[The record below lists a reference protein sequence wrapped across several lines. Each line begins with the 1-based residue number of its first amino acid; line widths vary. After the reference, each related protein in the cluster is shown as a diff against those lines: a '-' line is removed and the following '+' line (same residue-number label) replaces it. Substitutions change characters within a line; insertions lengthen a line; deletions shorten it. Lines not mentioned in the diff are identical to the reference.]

1 MSQREWKQK
10 EMQQNREKKG
20 QNQGKNFRKKTGYRA
35 ALAASMFLIA
45 ASAALTACRTSP
57 AEETAAQTQAAD
69 MTEGAVSTALGT
81 ADRMLEEDGVL
92 YLKYRT
98 EIRSL
103 SKETGEMKTL
113 CQFEKEDENS
123 TFWVYGGGLYFDRMQ
138 AESGSTQGTELY
150 GLYRLDLANGR
161 EEHLADLTDQPSVL
175 YASKNR
181 LYVKGYNMNVIYAL
195 DENGKT
201 AGELSP
207 SDTIYGELPAG
218 CSELFNGILP
228 YYTEQLG
235 YMPVQNENCLV
246 IADVD
251 GSHPKEISDITNTSS
266 VLFAKDAFFALLR
279 DGNGNTQCYRYEVAD
294 PKKRTLLYETAENIS
309 LVQYLDG
316 YLYLMENQASQ
327 TSTGKLSFRRIAAD
341 AETDASANAAAAQEP
356 LFTVEE
362 EPGMTNDFSLYGNF
376 YVTGDRAYCQ
386 QFKDYGVYLGEK
398 TINNGAAGEVSLLEP
413 VLFQSPIRELG
424 HVEAESETLKSADG
438 SRELGS
444 VYAER
449 LVFDGEGDAVEAM
462 NQTMQELQASVLSM
476 ARTDSLNLDTEA
488 AGDAAAPDGS
498 EEETLP
504 QDTEAVQPV
513 YSMALTIDGDNAI
526 CYLDDHYVCVRADGY
541 EYTGGAHGTPFR
553 QYFVFDRE
561 TGARLSL
568 SDVVENPV
576 EDLQA
581 KVGAAFRE
589 LAEKTNFAFES
600 PEDLEHTVADGIS
613 YESPFYLSETGVVFY
628 YAPYEIASYA
638 EGFPEVTIP
647 YSELEMRITLNP
659 LS

>member
-1 MSQREWKQK
+1 MAQKEWKRE
-10 EMQQNREKKG
+10 EMK
-20 QNQGKNFRKKTGYRA
+20 QNQGRTEQNQRKKVQKKTGYRA
-35 ALAASMFLIA
+35 VLAASMFLIA
-45 ASAALTACRTSP
+45 ASAALSACKKSP
-57 AEETAAQTQAAD
+57 AAETTAQTQAAEE
-69 MTEGAVSTALGT
+69 TEGAVSTALGA
-81 ADRMLEEDGVL
+81 ADRVLEENGML

-113 CQFEKEDENS
+113 CQFDTGDENS
-123 TFWVYGGGLYFDRMQ
+123 TFWVYGGGLYFDRIQ
-138 AESGSTQGTELY
+138 AESGSTQGTEFY
-150 GLYRLDLANGR
+150 GLYRLDLESGV

-181 LYVKGYNMNVIYAL
+181 LYVKGYNMNVIYTL

-207 SDTIYGELPAG
+207 SDTIYGEIPAG

-228 YYTEQLG
+228 YYTEQFG
-235 YMPVQNENCLV
+235 YMPVQNETCLV

-251 GSHPKEISDITNTSS
+251 GSHPREISDITNTSS

-279 DGNGNTQCYRYEVAD
+279 DGNGNTQCYRYEVSD
-294 PKKRTLLYETAENIS
+294 PEKRTLLYETAENIS
-309 LVQYLDG
+309 LVQYQDG

-327 TSTGKLSFRRIAAD
+327 ISTGKYSFKRIAAD
-341 AETDASANAAAAQEP
+341 AKADAAANAAEAQNA

-362 EPGMTNDFSLYGNF
+362 EPGMTNDFSMYGNF
-376 YVTGDRAYCQ
+376 YVTGNQAYCQ

-398 TINNGAAGEVSLLEP
+398 TLDDAASGEVTLLEP

-424 HVEAESETLKSADG
+424 HVEAQSETLKSADG

-462 NQTMQELQASVLSM
+462 NQTMQELQASVLSA
-476 ARTDSLNLDTEA
+476 ARTDSMNLDTEMSIDTA
-488 AGDAAAPDGS
+488 ETDGS
-498 EEETLP
+498 EEEVLP
-504 QDTEAVQPV
+504 QEADAAQPI
-513 YSMALTIDGDNAI
+513 YSMALTIDGDDAI
-526 CYLDDHYVCVRADGY
+526 TYLDDHYVCVRADGY

-576 EDLQA
+576 EELQA

-647 YSELEMRITLNP
+647 YSELEMRIA
-659 LS
+659 LSK

>member
-1 MSQREWKQK
+1 MAQKEWKRE
-10 EMQQNREKKG
+10 EMK
-20 QNQGKNFRKKTGYRA
+20 QNQGRTEQNQRKKVQKKTGYRA
-35 ALAASMFLIA
+35 VLAASMFLIA
-45 ASAALTACRTSP
+45 ASAALSACQKSP
-57 AEETAAQTQAAD
+57 AAETTAQTQAAEE
-69 MTEGAVSTALGT
+69 TEGAVSTALGA
-81 ADRMLEEDGVL
+81 ADRVLEENGML

-113 CQFEKEDENS
+113 CQFDTGDENS
-123 TFWVYGGGLYFDRMQ
+123 TFWVYGGGLYFDRIQ
-138 AESGSTQGTELY
+138 AESGSTQGTEFY
-150 GLYRLDLANGR
+150 GLYRLDLESGV

-181 LYVKGYNMNVIYAL
+181 LYVKGYNMNVIYTL

-207 SDTIYGELPAG
+207 SDTIYGEIPAG

-228 YYTEQLG
+228 YYTEQFG
-235 YMPVQNENCLV
+235 YMPVQNETCLV

-251 GSHPKEISDITNTSS
+251 GSHPREISDITNTSS

-279 DGNGNTQCYRYEVAD
+279 DGNGNTQCYRYEVSD
-294 PKKRTLLYETAENIS
+294 PEKRTLLYETAENIS
-309 LVQYLDG
+309 LVQYQDG

-327 TSTGKLSFRRIAAD
+327 ISTGKFSFKRIAAD
-341 AETDASANAAAAQEP
+341 AKADAAANAAEAQNA

-362 EPGMTNDFSLYGNF
+362 EPGMTNDFSMYGNF
-376 YVTGDRAYCQ
+376 YVTGNQAYCQ

-398 TINNGAAGEVSLLEP
+398 TLDDAAGGEATLLEP

-424 HVEAESETLKSADG
+424 HVEAQSETLKSADG

-462 NQTMQELQASVLSM
+462 NQTMQELQASVLSA
-476 ARTDSLNLDTEA
+476 ARTDSMNLDTEMSIDTA
-488 AGDAAAPDGS
+488 ESDGS

-504 QDTEAVQPV
+504 QEADAAQPV
-513 YSMALTIDGDNAI
+513 YSMALTIDGDDAI
-526 CYLDDHYVCVRADGY
+526 TYLDDHYVCVRADGY

-576 EDLQA
+576 EELQA

-647 YSELEMRITLNP
+647 YSELEMRIA
-659 LS
+659 LSK

>member
-1 MSQREWKQK
+1 MAQKEWKQE
-10 EMQQNREKKG
+10 EMK
-20 QNQGKNFRKKTGYRA
+20 QNQGRTEQNQRKKVRKKTGYRA
-35 ALAASMFLIA
+35 VLAASMFLIA
-45 ASAALTACRTSP
+45 ASAALSACKKSP
-57 AEETAAQTQAAD
+57 AAETAAQTQAAEK
-69 MTEGAVSTALGT
+69 TEDAVSTALGS
-81 ADRMLEEDGVL
+81 ADRMLEENGML

-113 CQFEKEDENS
+113 CQFDKADENS

-150 GLYRLDLANGR
+150 GLYRLDLESGE

-181 LYVKGYNMNVIYAL
+181 LYVKGYNMNVIYTL

-207 SDTIYGELPAG
+207 SDTIYGEIPAG

-228 YYTEQLG
+228 YYTEQFG
-235 YMPVQNENCLV
+235 YMPVQNETCLV
-246 IADVD
+246 IADAD
-251 GSHPKEISDITNTSS
+251 GSHPREISDITNTSS

-279 DGNGNTQCYRYEVAD
+279 DGNGNTQCYRYEVSD
-294 PKKRTLLYETAENIS
+294 PEKRTLLYETAENIS
-309 LVQYLDG
+309 LVQYQDG

-327 TSTGKLSFRRIAAD
+327 ISTGKHSFKRIAAD
-341 AETDASANAAAAQEP
+341 VEADAAANAVEAQNA

-376 YVTGDRAYCQ
+376 YVTGNQAYCQ

-398 TINNGAAGEVSLLEP
+398 TLDDAAGGEVTLLEP

-424 HVEAESETLKSADG
+424 HVEAQSETLKSADG

-449 LVFDGEGDAVEAM
+449 LVFDGENDAVEAM
-462 NQTMQELQASVLSM
+462 NQTMQELQASVLSA
-476 ARTDSLNLDTEA
+476 ARTDAMNLDTEMS
-488 AGDAAAPDGS
+488 GDAA
-498 EEETLP
+498 
-504 QDTEAVQPV
+504 QPV

-526 CYLDDHYVCVRADGY
+526 TYLDDHYVCVRADGY

-576 EDLQA
+576 EELQA

-647 YSELEMRITLNP
+647 YNELEMTIA
-659 LS
+659 LSK

>member
-1 MSQREWKQK
+1 MAQKEWKQE
-10 EMQQNREKKG
+10 EMK
-20 QNQGKNFRKKTGYRA
+20 QNQGRTEQNQRKMVRKKTGYRVV
-35 ALAASMFLIA
+35 LAASMFLIA
-45 ASAALTACRTSP
+45 ASAALSACQKSP
-57 AEETAAQTQAAD
+57 AAETAAQTQAEEE
-69 MTEGAVSTALGT
+69 TEGAVSTALGT
-81 ADRMLEEDGVL
+81 ADRVLEENGML
-92 YLKYRT
+92 YFKYRT

-113 CQFEKEDENS
+113 CQFDKEDENS
-123 TFWVYGGGLYFDRMQ
+123 TFWIYGGGLYFDRMQ
-138 AESGSTQGTELY
+138 VESGSTEGTELY
-150 GLYRLDLANGR
+150 GLYRLDLESGE
-161 EEHLADLTDQPSVL
+161 EEHLADLTDRPSVL

-181 LYVKGYNMNVIYAL
+181 LYVKGYNMNVIYTL

-207 SDTIYGELPAG
+207 SDTIYGEIPAG

-228 YYTEQLG
+228 YYTEQFG
-235 YMPVQNENCLV
+235 YMPVQNETCLV
-246 IADVD
+246 IADAD
-251 GSHPKEISDITNTSS
+251 GSHPREISDITNTSS

-279 DGNGNTQCYRYEVAD
+279 DGNGNTQCYRYEVSD
-294 PKKRTLLYETAENIS
+294 PEKRTLLYETAENIS
-309 LVQYLDG
+309 LVQYQDG

-327 TSTGKLSFRRIAAD
+327 ISTGKHSFKRIAAD
-341 AETDASANAAAAQEP
+341 VEADAAANAAEAQNA

-376 YVTGDRAYCQ
+376 YVTGNQAYCQ

-398 TINNGAAGEVSLLEP
+398 TLDDAAGGEATLLEP

-424 HVEAESETLKSADG
+424 HVEAQSETLKSADG

-449 LVFDGEGDAVEAM
+449 LVFDGENDAVEAM
-462 NQTMQELQASVLSM
+462 NQTMQELQASVLSA
-476 ARTDSLNLDTEA
+476 ARTDAMNLDTELS
-488 AGDAAAPDGS
+488 GDTA
-498 EEETLP
+498 
-504 QDTEAVQPV
+504 QPV

-526 CYLDDHYVCVRADGY
+526 TYLDDHYVCVRADGY

-576 EDLQA
+576 EELQA

-647 YSELEMRITLNP
+647 YSELEMRIE
-659 LS
+659 LSK

>member
-1 MSQREWKQK
+1 MAQKEWKRE
-10 EMQQNREKKG
+10 EMK
-20 QNQGKNFRKKTGYRA
+20 QNQGRTEQNQRKKVQKKTGYRA
-35 ALAASMFLIA
+35 VLAASMFLIA
-45 ASAALTACRTSP
+45 ASAALSACKKSP
-57 AEETAAQTQAAD
+57 AAETTAQTQAAEE
-69 MTEGAVSTALGT
+69 TEGAVSTALGA
-81 ADRMLEEDGVL
+81 ADRVLEENGML

-113 CQFEKEDENS
+113 CQFDTGDENS
-123 TFWVYGGGLYFDRMQ
+123 TFWVYGGGLYFDRIQ
-138 AESGSTQGTELY
+138 AESGSTQDTELY
-150 GLYRLDLANGR
+150 GLYRLDLESGV

-181 LYVKGYNMNVIYAL
+181 LYVKGYNMNVIYTL

-207 SDTIYGELPAG
+207 SDTIYGEIPAG

-228 YYTEQLG
+228 YYTEQFG
-235 YMPVQNENCLV
+235 YMPVQNETCLV
-246 IADVD
+246 IADAD
-251 GSHPKEISDITNTSS
+251 GSHPREISDITNTSS

-279 DGNGNTQCYRYEVAD
+279 DGNGNTQCYRYEVSD
-294 PKKRTLLYETAENIS
+294 PEKRTLLYETAENIS
-309 LVQYLDG
+309 LVQYQDG

-327 TSTGKLSFRRIAAD
+327 TSTGEFLFKRIAAD
-341 AETDASANAAAAQEP
+341 AEADAAANAAEAQNA

-362 EPGMTNDFSLYGNF
+362 EPGMTNDFSMYGNF
-376 YVTGDRAYCQ
+376 YVTGNQAYCQ

-398 TINNGAAGEVSLLEP
+398 TLDDAAGGEVTLLDP

-424 HVEAESETLKSADG
+424 HVEAQSETLKSADG

-449 LVFDGEGDAVEAM
+449 LVFDGEGDAVEVM
-462 NQTMQELQASVLSM
+462 NQTMQELQASILSA
-476 ARTDSLNLDTEA
+476 ARTDSINLDTEMSIDTA
-488 AGDAAAPDGS
+488 ETDGS
-498 EEETLP
+498 EEEVLP
-504 QDTEAVQPV
+504 QEADAAQPI
-513 YSMALTIDGDNAI
+513 YSMALTIDGDDAI
-526 CYLDDHYVCVRADGY
+526 TYLDDHYVCVRADGY

-576 EDLQA
+576 EELQA

-647 YSELEMRITLNP
+647 YSELEMRIE
-659 LS
+659 LSK

>member
-1 MSQREWKQK
+1 MAQKEWKQE
-10 EMQQNREKKG
+10 EMK
-20 QNQGKNFRKKTGYRA
+20 QNQGRTEQNQRKKVRKKTGYRVV
-35 ALAASMFLIA
+35 LAASMFLIA
-45 ASAALTACRTSP
+45 ASAALSACKKSP
-57 AEETAAQTQAAD
+57 AAETAAQTQAAEK
-69 MTEGAVSTALGT
+69 TEDAVSTALGS
-81 ADRMLEEDGVL
+81 ADRMLEENGML

-113 CQFEKEDENS
+113 CQFDKADENS

-150 GLYRLDLANGR
+150 GLYRLDLESGE

-181 LYVKGYNMNVIYAL
+181 LYVKGYNMNVIYTL

-207 SDTIYGELPAG
+207 SDTIYGEIPAG

-228 YYTEQLG
+228 YYTEQFG
-235 YMPVQNENCLV
+235 YMPVQNETCLV
-246 IADVD
+246 IADAD
-251 GSHPKEISDITNTSS
+251 GSHPREISDITNTSS

-279 DGNGNTQCYRYEVAD
+279 DGNGNTQCYRYEVSD
-294 PKKRTLLYETAENIS
+294 PEKRTLLYETAENIS
-309 LVQYLDG
+309 LVQYQDG

-327 TSTGKLSFRRIAAD
+327 VSTGKHSFKRIAAD
-341 AETDASANAAAAQEP
+341 VEADAAANAAEAQNA

-362 EPGMTNDFSLYGNF
+362 EPGMTNDFSMYGNF
-376 YVTGDRAYCQ
+376 YVTGNQAYCQ

-398 TINNGAAGEVSLLEP
+398 TLDAAAGGEVTLLEP

-424 HVEAESETLKSADG
+424 HVEAQSETLKSADG

-449 LVFDGEGDAVEAM
+449 LVFDGENDAVEAM
-462 NQTMQELQASVLSM
+462 NQTMQELQASVLSA
-476 ARTDSLNLDTEA
+476 ARTDAMNLDTEMS
-488 AGDAAAPDGS
+488 GDAA
-498 EEETLP
+498 
-504 QDTEAVQPV
+504 QPV

-526 CYLDDHYVCVRADGY
+526 TYLDDHYVCVRADGY

-576 EDLQA
+576 EELQA

-647 YSELEMRITLNP
+647 YNELEMKIA
-659 LS
+659 LSK

>member
-1 MSQREWKQK
+1 MAQKEWKRE
-10 EMQQNREKKG
+10 EMK
-20 QNQGKNFRKKTGYRA
+20 QNQGRTEQNQRKKVQKKTGYRA
-35 ALAASMFLIA
+35 VLAASMFLIA
-45 ASAALTACRTSP
+45 ASAALSACKKSP
-57 AEETAAQTQAAD
+57 AAETTAQTQAAEE
-69 MTEGAVSTALGT
+69 TEGAVSTALGA
-81 ADRMLEEDGVL
+81 ADRVLEENGML

-113 CQFEKEDENS
+113 CQFDTGDENS
-123 TFWVYGGGLYFDRMQ
+123 TFWVYGGGLYFDRIQ

-150 GLYRLDLANGR
+150 GLYRLDLESGV

-181 LYVKGYNMNVIYAL
+181 LYVKGYNMNVIYTL

-207 SDTIYGELPAG
+207 SDTIYGEIPAG

-228 YYTEQLG
+228 YYTEQFG
-235 YMPVQNENCLV
+235 YMPVQNETCLV

-251 GSHPKEISDITNTSS
+251 GSHPREISDITNTSS

-279 DGNGNTQCYRYEVAD
+279 DGNGNTQCYRYEVSD
-294 PKKRTLLYETAENIS
+294 PEKRTLLYETAENIS
-309 LVQYLDG
+309 LVQYQDG

-327 TSTGKLSFRRIAAD
+327 TSTGEFLFKRIAAD
-341 AETDASANAAAAQEP
+341 AKADAAANAAEAQNE

-362 EPGMTNDFSLYGNF
+362 EPGMTNDFSMYGNF
-376 YVTGDRAYCQ
+376 YVTGNQAYCQ

-398 TINNGAAGEVSLLEP
+398 TLDDAAGGEETLLEP

-424 HVEAESETLKSADG
+424 HVEAQSETLKSADG

-462 NQTMQELQASVLSM
+462 NQTMQELQASVLSA
-476 ARTDSLNLDTEA
+476 ARTDSMNLDTEMSIDTA
-488 AGDAAAPDGS
+488 ETDGS
-498 EEETLP
+498 EEEVLP
-504 QDTEAVQPV
+504 QEADAAQPI
-513 YSMALTIDGDNAI
+513 YSMALTIDGDDAI
-526 CYLDDHYVCVRADGY
+526 TYLDDHYVCVRADGY

-553 QYFVFDRE
+553 QYFVFDRK

-576 EDLQA
+576 EELQA

-647 YSELEMRITLNP
+647 YSELEMRIE
-659 LS
+659 LSK

>member
-1 MSQREWKQK
+1 MAQKEWKRE
-10 EMQQNREKKG
+10 EMK
-20 QNQGKNFRKKTGYRA
+20 QNQGRTEQNQRKKVQKKTGYRA
-35 ALAASMFLIA
+35 VLAASMFLIA
-45 ASAALTACRTSP
+45 ASAALSACQKSP
-57 AEETAAQTQAAD
+57 AAETTAQTQAAEE
-69 MTEGAVSTALGT
+69 TEGAVSTALGA
-81 ADRMLEEDGVL
+81 ADRVLEENGML

-113 CQFEKEDENS
+113 CQFDTGDENS
-123 TFWVYGGGLYFDRMQ
+123 TFWVYGGGLYFDRIQ
-138 AESGSTQGTELY
+138 AESGSTQGTEFY
-150 GLYRLDLANGR
+150 GLYRLDLESGV

-181 LYVKGYNMNVIYAL
+181 LYVKGYNMNVIYTL

-207 SDTIYGELPAG
+207 SDTIYGEIPAG

-228 YYTEQLG
+228 YYTEQFG
-235 YMPVQNENCLV
+235 YMPVQNETCLV
-246 IADVD
+246 IADAD
-251 GSHPKEISDITNTSS
+251 GSHPREISDITNTSS

-279 DGNGNTQCYRYEVAD
+279 DGNGNTQCYRYEVSD
-294 PKKRTLLYETAENIS
+294 PEKRTLLYETAENIS
-309 LVQYLDG
+309 LVQYQDG

-327 TSTGKLSFRRIAAD
+327 ISTGKYSFKRIAAD
-341 AETDASANAAAAQEP
+341 AKADAAANAAEAQNA

-362 EPGMTNDFSLYGNF
+362 EPGMTNDFSMYGNF
-376 YVTGDRAYCQ
+376 YVTGNQAYCQ

-398 TINNGAAGEVSLLEP
+398 TLDDAAGGEVTLLDP

-424 HVEAESETLKSADG
+424 HVEAQSETLKSADG

-462 NQTMQELQASVLSM
+462 NQTMQELQASVLSA
-476 ARTDSLNLDTEA
+476 ARTDSMNLDTEMSIDTA
-488 AGDAAAPDGS
+488 ESDGS

-504 QDTEAVQPV
+504 QEADAAQPV
-513 YSMALTIDGDNAI
+513 YSMALTIDGDDAI
-526 CYLDDHYVCVRADGY
+526 TYLDDHYVCVRADGY

-576 EDLQA
+576 EELQA

-647 YSELEMRITLNP
+647 YSELEMRIE
-659 LS
+659 LSK

>member
-1 MSQREWKQK
+1 MAQKEWKRE
-10 EMQQNREKKG
+10 EMK
-20 QNQGKNFRKKTGYRA
+20 QNQGRTEQNQRKKVQKKTGYRA
-35 ALAASMFLIA
+35 VLAASMFLIA
-45 ASAALTACRTSP
+45 ASAALSACKKSP
-57 AEETAAQTQAAD
+57 AAETTAQTQAAEE
-69 MTEGAVSTALGT
+69 TEGAVSTALGA
-81 ADRMLEEDGVL
+81 ADRVLEENGML

-113 CQFEKEDENS
+113 CQFDTGDENS
-123 TFWVYGGGLYFDRMQ
+123 TFWVYGGGLYFDRIQ
-138 AESGSTQGTELY
+138 AESGSTQGTEFY
-150 GLYRLDLANGR
+150 GLYRLDLESGV

-181 LYVKGYNMNVIYAL
+181 LYVKGYNMNVIYTL

-207 SDTIYGELPAG
+207 SDTIYGEIPAG

-228 YYTEQLG
+228 YYTEQFG
-235 YMPVQNENCLV
+235 YMPVQNETCLV

-251 GSHPKEISDITNTSS
+251 GSHPREISDITNTSS

-279 DGNGNTQCYRYEVAD
+279 DGNGNTQCYRYEVSD
-294 PKKRTLLYETAENIS
+294 PEKRTLLYETAENIS
-309 LVQYLDG
+309 LVQYQDG

-327 TSTGKLSFRRIAAD
+327 ISTGKYSFKRIAAD
-341 AETDASANAAAAQEP
+341 AKADAAANAAEAQNA

-362 EPGMTNDFSLYGNF
+362 EPGMTNDFSMYGNF
-376 YVTGDRAYCQ
+376 YVTGNQAYCQ

-398 TINNGAAGEVSLLEP
+398 TLDDAASGEVTLLEP

-424 HVEAESETLKSADG
+424 HVEAQSETLKSADG

-462 NQTMQELQASVLSM
+462 NQTMQELQASVLSA
-476 ARTDSLNLDTEA
+476 ARTDSMNLDTEMSIDTA
-488 AGDAAAPDGS
+488 ETDGS
-498 EEETLP
+498 EEEVLP
-504 QDTEAVQPV
+504 QEADAAQPI
-513 YSMALTIDGDNAI
+513 YSMALTIDGDDAI
-526 CYLDDHYVCVRADGY
+526 TYLDDHYVCVRADGY

-576 EDLQA
+576 EELQA

-647 YSELEMRITLNP
+647 YSELEMRIE
-659 LS
+659 LSK

>member
-1 MSQREWKQK
+1 MAQKEWKRE
-10 EMQQNREKKG
+10 EMK
-20 QNQGKNFRKKTGYRA
+20 QNQGRTEQNQRKKVQKKTGYRA
-35 ALAASMFLIA
+35 VLAASMFLIA
-45 ASAALTACRTSP
+45 ASAALSACKKSP
-57 AEETAAQTQAAD
+57 AAETTAQTQAAEE
-69 MTEGAVSTALGT
+69 TEGAVSTALGA
-81 ADRMLEEDGVL
+81 ADRVLEENGML

-113 CQFEKEDENS
+113 CQFDTGDENS
-123 TFWVYGGGLYFDRMQ
+123 TFWVYGGGLYFDRIQ

-150 GLYRLDLANGR
+150 GLYRLDLESSV

-181 LYVKGYNMNVIYAL
+181 LYVKGYNMNVIYTL

-207 SDTIYGELPAG
+207 SDTIYGEIPAG

-228 YYTEQLG
+228 YYTEQFG
-235 YMPVQNENCLV
+235 YMPVQNETCLV

-251 GSHPKEISDITNTSS
+251 GSHPREISDITNTSS

-279 DGNGNTQCYRYEVAD
+279 DGNGNTQCYRYEVSD
-294 PKKRTLLYETAENIS
+294 PEKRTLLYETAENIS
-309 LVQYLDG
+309 LVQYQDG

-327 TSTGKLSFRRIAAD
+327 ISTGKYSFKRIAAD
-341 AETDASANAAAAQEP
+341 AKADAAANAAEAQNA

-362 EPGMTNDFSLYGNF
+362 EPGMTNDFSMYGNF
-376 YVTGDRAYCQ
+376 YVTGNQAYCQ

-398 TINNGAAGEVSLLEP
+398 TLDDAAGGEVTLLEP

-424 HVEAESETLKSADG
+424 HVEAQSETLKSADG

-462 NQTMQELQASVLSM
+462 NQTMQELQASVLSA
-476 ARTDSLNLDTEA
+476 ARTDSMNLDTEMSIDTA
-488 AGDAAAPDGS
+488 ETDGS
-498 EEETLP
+498 EEEVLP
-504 QDTEAVQPV
+504 QEADAAQPI
-513 YSMALTIDGDNAI
+513 YSMALTIDGDDAI
-526 CYLDDHYVCVRADGY
+526 TYLDDHYVCVRADGY

-576 EDLQA
+576 EELQA

-647 YSELEMRITLNP
+647 YSELEMRIE
-659 LS
+659 LSK

>member
-1 MSQREWKQK
+1 MAQKEWKRE
-10 EMQQNREKKG
+10 EMK
-20 QNQGKNFRKKTGYRA
+20 QNQGRTEQNQRKKVQKKKGYRA
-35 ALAASMFLIA
+35 VLAASMFLIA
-45 ASAALTACRTSP
+45 ASAALSACKKSP
-57 AEETAAQTQAAD
+57 AAETTAQTQAAEE
-69 MTEGAVSTALGT
+69 TEGAVSTALGA
-81 ADRMLEEDGVL
+81 ADRVLEENGML

-113 CQFEKEDENS
+113 CQFDTGDENS
-123 TFWVYGGGLYFDRMQ
+123 TFWVYGGGLYFDRIQ
-138 AESGSTQGTELY
+138 AESGSTQGTKLY
-150 GLYRLDLANGR
+150 GLYRLDLESGV

-181 LYVKGYNMNVIYAL
+181 LYVKGYNMNVIYTL

-207 SDTIYGELPAG
+207 SDTIYGEIPAG

-228 YYTEQLG
+228 YYTEQFG
-235 YMPVQNENCLV
+235 YMPVQNETCLV
-246 IADVD
+246 IADAD
-251 GSHPKEISDITNTSS
+251 GSHPREISDITNTSS

-279 DGNGNTQCYRYEVAD
+279 DGNGNTQCYRYEVSD
-294 PKKRTLLYETAENIS
+294 PEKRTLLYETAENIS
-309 LVQYLDG
+309 LVQYQDG

-327 TSTGKLSFRRIAAD
+327 TSTGEFLFKRIAAD
-341 AETDASANAAAAQEP
+341 AEADAAANAAEAQNA

-362 EPGMTNDFSLYGNF
+362 EPGMTNDFSMYGNF
-376 YVTGDRAYCQ
+376 YVTGNQAYCQ

-398 TINNGAAGEVSLLEP
+398 TLDDAAGGEATLLEP

-424 HVEAESETLKSADG
+424 HVEAQSETLKSADG

-462 NQTMQELQASVLSM
+462 NQTMQELQASVLSA
-476 ARTDSLNLDTEA
+476 ARTDSMNLDTEMSIDTA
-488 AGDAAAPDGS
+488 ESDGS

-504 QDTEAVQPV
+504 QEADAAQPV
-513 YSMALTIDGDNAI
+513 YSMALTIDGDDAI
-526 CYLDDHYVCVRADGY
+526 TYLDDHYVCVRADGY
-541 EYTGGAHGTPFR
+541 EYTGGAHGTQFR

-576 EDLQA
+576 EELQA

-647 YSELEMRITLNP
+647 YSELEMRIE
-659 LS
+659 LSK

>member
-1 MSQREWKQK
+1 MAQKEWKRE
-10 EMQQNREKKG
+10 EMK
-20 QNQGKNFRKKTGYRA
+20 QNQGRTEQNQRKKVQKKTGYRA
-35 ALAASMFLIA
+35 VLAASMFLIA
-45 ASAALTACRTSP
+45 ASAALSACKKSP
-57 AEETAAQTQAAD
+57 AAETTAQTQAAEE
-69 MTEGAVSTALGT
+69 TEGAVSTALGA
-81 ADRMLEEDGVL
+81 ADRVLEENGML

-113 CQFEKEDENS
+113 CQFDTGDENS
-123 TFWVYGGGLYFDRMQ
+123 TFWVYGGGLYFDRIQ
-138 AESGSTQGTELY
+138 AESGSTQGTEFY
-150 GLYRLDLANGR
+150 GLYRLDLESGV

-181 LYVKGYNMNVIYAL
+181 LYVKGYNMNVIYTL

-207 SDTIYGELPAG
+207 SDTIYGEIPAG

-228 YYTEQLG
+228 YYTEQFG
-235 YMPVQNENCLV
+235 YMPVQNETCLV
-246 IADVD
+246 IADAD
-251 GSHPKEISDITNTSS
+251 GSHPREISDITNTSS

-279 DGNGNTQCYRYEVAD
+279 DGNGNTQCYRYEVSD
-294 PKKRTLLYETAENIS
+294 PEKRTLLYETAENIS
-309 LVQYLDG
+309 LVQYQDG

-327 TSTGKLSFRRIAAD
+327 ISTGKYSFKRIAAD
-341 AETDASANAAAAQEP
+341 AKADAAANAAEAQNA

-362 EPGMTNDFSLYGNF
+362 EPGMTNDFSMYGNF
-376 YVTGDRAYCQ
+376 YVTGNQAYCQ

-398 TINNGAAGEVSLLEP
+398 TLDDAAGGEATLLEP

-424 HVEAESETLKSADG
+424 HVEAQSETLKSADG

-462 NQTMQELQASVLSM
+462 NQTMQELQASVLSA
-476 ARTDSLNLDTEA
+476 ARTDSMNLDTEMSIDTA
-488 AGDAAAPDGS
+488 ESDGS

-504 QDTEAVQPV
+504 QEADAAQPV
-513 YSMALTIDGDNAI
+513 YSMALTIDGDDAI
-526 CYLDDHYVCVRADGY
+526 TYLDDHYVCVRADGY

-576 EDLQA
+576 EELQA

-647 YSELEMRITLNP
+647 YSELEMRIE
-659 LS
+659 LSK

>member
-1 MSQREWKQK
+1 MAQKEWKQE
-10 EMQQNREKKG
+10 EMK
-20 QNQGKNFRKKTGYRA
+20 QNQGRTEQNQRKKVRKKTGYRA
-35 ALAASMFLIA
+35 VLAASMFLIA
-45 ASAALTACRTSP
+45 ASAALSACKKSP
-57 AEETAAQTQAAD
+57 AAETTAQTQAAEK
-69 MTEGAVSTALGT
+69 TEDTVSTALGS
-81 ADRMLEEDGVL
+81 ADRMLEENGML

-113 CQFEKEDENS
+113 CQFDKADENS

-138 AESGSTQGTELY
+138 VESGSTEGTELY
-150 GLYRLDLANGR
+150 GLYRLDLESGE
-161 EEHLADLTDQPSVL
+161 EEHLADLTDRPSVL

-181 LYVKGYNMNVIYAL
+181 LYVKGYNMNVIYTL

-207 SDTIYGELPAG
+207 SDTIYGEIPAG

-228 YYTEQLG
+228 YYTEQFG
-235 YMPVQNENCLV
+235 YMPVQNETCLV
-246 IADVD
+246 IADAD
-251 GSHPKEISDITNTSS
+251 GSHPREISDITNTSS

-279 DGNGNTQCYRYEVAD
+279 DGNGNTQCYRYEVSD
-294 PKKRTLLYETAENIS
+294 PEKRTLLYETAENIS
-309 LVQYLDG
+309 LVQYQDG

-327 TSTGKLSFRRIAAD
+327 ISTGKHSFKRIAAD
-341 AETDASANAAAAQEP
+341 VEADAAANAAEAQNA

-376 YVTGDRAYCQ
+376 YVTGNQAYCQ

-398 TINNGAAGEVSLLEP
+398 TLDDAAGGEVTLLEP

-424 HVEAESETLKSADG
+424 HVEAQSETLKSADG

-449 LVFDGEGDAVEAM
+449 LVFDGENDAVEAM
-462 NQTMQELQASVLSM
+462 NQTMQELQVSVLSA
-476 ARTDSLNLDTEA
+476 ARTDAMNLDTEMS
-488 AGDAAAPDGS
+488 GDTA
-498 EEETLP
+498 
-504 QDTEAVQPV
+504 QPV

-526 CYLDDHYVCVRADGY
+526 TYLDDHYVCVRADGY

-568 SDVVENPV
+568 SDVLENPV
-576 EDLQA
+576 EELQA

-647 YSELEMRITLNP
+647 YNELEMKIA
-659 LS
+659 LSK

>member
-1 MSQREWKQK
+1 MAQKEWKRE
-10 EMQQNREKKG
+10 EMK
-20 QNQGKNFRKKTGYRA
+20 QNQGRTEQNQRKKVQKKTGYRA
-35 ALAASMFLIA
+35 VLAASMFLIA
-45 ASAALTACRTSP
+45 ASAALSACQKSP
-57 AEETAAQTQAAD
+57 AAETTAQTQAAEE
-69 MTEGAVSTALGT
+69 TEGAVSTALGA
-81 ADRMLEEDGVL
+81 ADRVLEENGML

-113 CQFEKEDENS
+113 CQFDTGDENS
-123 TFWVYGGGLYFDRMQ
+123 TFWVYGGGLYFDRIQ
-138 AESGSTQGTELY
+138 AESGSTQGTEFY
-150 GLYRLDLANGR
+150 GLYRLDLESGV

-181 LYVKGYNMNVIYAL
+181 LYVKGYNMNVIYTL

-207 SDTIYGELPAG
+207 SDTIYGEIPAG

-228 YYTEQLG
+228 YYTEQFG
-235 YMPVQNENCLV
+235 YMPVQNETCLV

-251 GSHPKEISDITNTSS
+251 GSHPREISDITNTSS

-279 DGNGNTQCYRYEVAD
+279 DGNGNTQCYRYEVSD
-294 PKKRTLLYETAENIS
+294 PEKRTLLYETAENIS
-309 LVQYLDG
+309 LVQYQDG

-327 TSTGKLSFRRIAAD
+327 ISTGKYSFKRIAAD
-341 AETDASANAAAAQEP
+341 AKADAAANAAEAQNA

-362 EPGMTNDFSLYGNF
+362 EPGMTNDFSMYGNF
-376 YVTGDRAYCQ
+376 YVTGNQAYCQ

-398 TINNGAAGEVSLLEP
+398 TLDDAAGGEVTLLEP

-424 HVEAESETLKSADG
+424 HVEAQSETLKSADG

-462 NQTMQELQASVLSM
+462 NQTMQELQASVLSA
-476 ARTDSLNLDTEA
+476 ARTDSMNLDTEMSIDTA
-488 AGDAAAPDGS
+488 ETDGLEEEVLPQEADAA
-498 EEETLP
+498 
-504 QDTEAVQPV
+504 QPI
-513 YSMALTIDGDNAI
+513 YSMALTIDGDDAI
-526 CYLDDHYVCVRADGY
+526 TYLDDHYVCVRADGY

-576 EDLQA
+576 EELQA

-647 YSELEMRITLNP
+647 YSELEMRIELGK
-659 LS
+659 

>member
-1 MSQREWKQK
+1 MAQKEWKRE
-10 EMQQNREKKG
+10 EMK
-20 QNQGKNFRKKTGYRA
+20 QNQGRTEQNQRKKVQKKTGHRA
-35 ALAASMFLIA
+35 VLAASMFLIA
-45 ASAALTACRTSP
+45 ASAALSACQKSP
-57 AEETAAQTQAAD
+57 AAETTAQTQAAEE
-69 MTEGAVSTALGT
+69 TEGAVSTALGA
-81 ADRMLEEDGVL
+81 ADRVLEENGML

-113 CQFEKEDENS
+113 CQFDTGDENS
-123 TFWVYGGGLYFDRMQ
+123 TFWVYGGGLYFERIQ
-138 AESGSTQGTELY
+138 AESGSTQGTEFY
-150 GLYRLDLANGR
+150 GLYRLDLESGV

-181 LYVKGYNMNVIYAL
+181 LYVKGYNMNVIYTL

-207 SDTIYGELPAG
+207 SDTIYGEIPAG

-228 YYTEQLG
+228 YYTEQFG
-235 YMPVQNENCLV
+235 YMPVQNETCLV

-251 GSHPKEISDITNTSS
+251 GSHPREISDITNTSS

-279 DGNGNTQCYRYEVAD
+279 DGNGNTQCYRYEVSD
-294 PKKRTLLYETAENIS
+294 PEKRTLLYETAENIS
-309 LVQYLDG
+309 LVQYQDG

-327 TSTGKLSFRRIAAD
+327 ISTGKYSFKRIAAD
-341 AETDASANAAAAQEP
+341 AKADAAANAAEAQNA

-362 EPGMTNDFSLYGNF
+362 EPGMTNDFSMYGNF
-376 YVTGDRAYCQ
+376 YVTGNQAYCQ

-398 TINNGAAGEVSLLEP
+398 TLDDAAGGEVTLLEP

-424 HVEAESETLKSADG
+424 HVEAQSETLKSADG

-462 NQTMQELQASVLSM
+462 NQTMQELQASVLSA
-476 ARTDSLNLDTEA
+476 ARTDSMNLDTEMSIDTA
-488 AGDAAAPDGS
+488 ETDGS
-498 EEETLP
+498 EEEVLP
-504 QDTEAVQPV
+504 QEADAAQPI
-513 YSMALTIDGDNAI
+513 YSMALTIDGDDAI
-526 CYLDDHYVCVRADGY
+526 TYLDDHYVCVRADGY

-576 EDLQA
+576 EELQA

-647 YSELEMRITLNP
+647 YSELEMRIE
-659 LS
+659 LSK

>member
-1 MSQREWKQK
+1 MAQKEWKQE
-10 EMQQNREKKG
+10 EMK
-20 QNQGKNFRKKTGYRA
+20 QNQGRTEQNQRKKVRKKTGYRA
-35 ALAASMFLIA
+35 VLAASMFLIA
-45 ASAALTACRTSP
+45 ASAALSACKKSP
-57 AEETAAQTQAAD
+57 AAETAAQTQAAEK
-69 MTEGAVSTALGT
+69 TEDAVSTALGS
-81 ADRMLEEDGVL
+81 ADRMLEENGML

-113 CQFEKEDENS
+113 CQFDKADENS

-150 GLYRLDLANGR
+150 GLYRLDLESGE

-181 LYVKGYNMNVIYAL
+181 LYVKGYNMNVIYTL

-207 SDTIYGELPAG
+207 SDTIYGEIPAG

-228 YYTEQLG
+228 YYTEQFG
-235 YMPVQNENCLV
+235 YMPVQNETCLV
-246 IADVD
+246 IADAD
-251 GSHPKEISDITNTSS
+251 GSHPREISDITNTSS

-279 DGNGNTQCYRYEVAD
+279 DGNGNTQCYRYEVSD
-294 PKKRTLLYETAENIS
+294 PEKRTLLYETAENIS
-309 LVQYLDG
+309 LVQYQDG

-327 TSTGKLSFRRIAAD
+327 ISTGKHSFKRIAAD
-341 AETDASANAAAAQEP
+341 VEADAAANAAEAQNA

-376 YVTGDRAYCQ
+376 YVTGNQAYCQ

-398 TINNGAAGEVSLLEP
+398 TLDDAAGGEVTLLEP

-424 HVEAESETLKSADG
+424 HVEAQSETLKSADG

-449 LVFDGEGDAVEAM
+449 LVFDGENDAVEAM
-462 NQTMQELQASVLSM
+462 NQTMQELQASVLSA
-476 ARTDSLNLDTEA
+476 ARTDAMNLDTEMS
-488 AGDAAAPDGS
+488 GDTA
-498 EEETLP
+498 
-504 QDTEAVQPV
+504 QPV

-526 CYLDDHYVCVRADGY
+526 TYLDDHYVCVRADGY

-561 TGARLSL
+561 TGARLLL
-568 SDVVENPV
+568 SDVLENPV
-576 EDLQA
+576 EELQA

-647 YSELEMRITLNP
+647 YSELEMRIE
-659 LS
+659 LSR

>member
-1 MSQREWKQK
+1 MAQKEWKRE
-10 EMQQNREKKG
+10 EMK
-20 QNQGKNFRKKTGYRA
+20 QNQGRTEQNQRKKVQKKTGYRA
-35 ALAASMFLIA
+35 VLAASMFLIA
-45 ASAALTACRTSP
+45 ASAALSACQKSP
-57 AEETAAQTQAAD
+57 AAETTAQTQAAEE
-69 MTEGAVSTALGT
+69 TEGAVSTALGA
-81 ADRMLEEDGVL
+81 ADRVLEENGML

-113 CQFEKEDENS
+113 CQFDTGDENS
-123 TFWVYGGGLYFDRMQ
+123 TFWVYGGGLYFDRIQ
-138 AESGSTQGTELY
+138 AESGSTQGTEFY
-150 GLYRLDLANGR
+150 GLYRLDLESGV

-181 LYVKGYNMNVIYAL
+181 LYVKGYNMNVIYTL

-207 SDTIYGELPAG
+207 SDTIYGEIPAG

-228 YYTEQLG
+228 YYTEQFG
-235 YMPVQNENCLV
+235 YMPVQNETCLV

-251 GSHPKEISDITNTSS
+251 GSHPREISDITNTSS

-279 DGNGNTQCYRYEVAD
+279 DGNGNTQCYRYEVSD
-294 PKKRTLLYETAENIS
+294 PEKRTLLYETAENIS
-309 LVQYLDG
+309 LVQYQDG

-327 TSTGKLSFRRIAAD
+327 ISTGKYSFKRIAAD
-341 AETDASANAAAAQEP
+341 AKADVAANAAEAQNA

-362 EPGMTNDFSLYGNF
+362 EPGMTNDFSMYGNF
-376 YVTGDRAYCQ
+376 YVTGNQAYCQ

-398 TINNGAAGEVSLLEP
+398 TLDDAAGGEVTLLEP

-424 HVEAESETLKSADG
+424 HVEAQSETLKSADG

-462 NQTMQELQASVLSM
+462 NQTMQELQASVLSA
-476 ARTDSLNLDTEA
+476 ARTDSMNLDTEMSIDTA
-488 AGDAAAPDGS
+488 ETDGS
-498 EEETLP
+498 EEEVLP
-504 QDTEAVQPV
+504 QEADAAQPI
-513 YSMALTIDGDNAI
+513 YSMALTIDGDDAI
-526 CYLDDHYVCVRADGY
+526 TYLDDHYVCVRADGY

-553 QYFVFDRE
+553 QYFVFDRK

-576 EDLQA
+576 EELQA

-647 YSELEMRITLNP
+647 YSELEMRIA
-659 LS
+659 LSK

>member
-1 MSQREWKQK
+1 MAQKEWKQE
-10 EMQQNREKKG
+10 EMK
-20 QNQGKNFRKKTGYRA
+20 QNQGRTEQNQRKKVRKKTGYRA
-35 ALAASMFLIA
+35 VLAASMFLIA
-45 ASAALTACRTSP
+45 ASAALSACKKSP
-57 AEETAAQTQAAD
+57 AAETAAQTQAAEK
-69 MTEGAVSTALGT
+69 TEDAVSTALGS
-81 ADRMLEEDGVL
+81 ADRMLEENGML

-113 CQFEKEDENS
+113 CQFDKADENS

-150 GLYRLDLANGR
+150 GLYRLDLESGE

-181 LYVKGYNMNVIYAL
+181 LYVKGYNMNVIYTL

-207 SDTIYGELPAG
+207 SDTIYGEIPAG
-218 CSELFNGILP
+218 CSELFNGILS
-228 YYTEQLG
+228 YYTEQFG
-235 YMPVQNENCLV
+235 YMPVQNETCLV
-246 IADVD
+246 IADAD
-251 GSHPKEISDITNTSS
+251 GSHPREISDITNTSS

-279 DGNGNTQCYRYEVAD
+279 DGNGNTQCYRYEVSD
-294 PKKRTLLYETAENIS
+294 PEKRTLLYETAENIS
-309 LVQYLDG
+309 LVQYQDG

-327 TSTGKLSFRRIAAD
+327 ISTGKHSFKRIAAD
-341 AETDASANAAAAQEP
+341 VEADAAANAAEAQNA

-376 YVTGDRAYCQ
+376 YVTGNQAYCQ

-398 TINNGAAGEVSLLEP
+398 TLDAAAGGEVTLLDP

-424 HVEAESETLKSADG
+424 HVEAQSETLKSADG

-449 LVFDGEGDAVEAM
+449 LVFDGENDAVEAM
-462 NQTMQELQASVLSM
+462 NQTMQELQASVLSA
-476 ARTDSLNLDTEA
+476 ARTDAMNLDTEMS
-488 AGDAAAPDGS
+488 GDTA
-498 EEETLP
+498 
-504 QDTEAVQPV
+504 QPV

-526 CYLDDHYVCVRADGY
+526 TYLDDHYVCVRADGY

-576 EDLQA
+576 EELQA

-647 YSELEMRITLNP
+647 YNELEMTIA
-659 LS
+659 LSK

>member
-1 MSQREWKQK
+1 MAQKEWKQE
-10 EMQQNREKKG
+10 EMK
-20 QNQGKNFRKKTGYRA
+20 QNQGRTEQNQRKKVRKKTGYRA
-35 ALAASMFLIA
+35 VLAASMFLIA
-45 ASAALTACRTSP
+45 ASAALSACKKSP
-57 AEETAAQTQAAD
+57 AAETAAQTQAAEK
-69 MTEGAVSTALGT
+69 TEDAVSTALGS
-81 ADRMLEEDGVL
+81 ADRMLEENGML

-113 CQFEKEDENS
+113 CQFDKADENS

-150 GLYRLDLANGR
+150 GLYRLDLESGE

-181 LYVKGYNMNVIYAL
+181 LYVKGYNMNVIYTL

-207 SDTIYGELPAG
+207 SDTIYGEIPAG

-228 YYTEQLG
+228 YYTEQFG
-235 YMPVQNENCLV
+235 YMPVQNETCLV
-246 IADVD
+246 IADAD
-251 GSHPKEISDITNTSS
+251 GSHPREISDITNTSS

-279 DGNGNTQCYRYEVAD
+279 DGNGNTQCYRYEVSD
-294 PKKRTLLYETAENIS
+294 PEKRTLLYETAENIS
-309 LVQYLDG
+309 LVQYQDG

-327 TSTGKLSFRRIAAD
+327 ISTGKHSFKRIAAD
-341 AETDASANAAAAQEP
+341 VEADAAANAAEAQNA

-376 YVTGDRAYCQ
+376 YVTGNQAYCQ

-398 TINNGAAGEVSLLEP
+398 TLDDAAGGEVTLLEP

-424 HVEAESETLKSADG
+424 HVEAQSETLKSADG

-449 LVFDGEGDAVEAM
+449 LVFDGENDAVEAM
-462 NQTMQELQASVLSM
+462 NQTMQELQASVLSA
-476 ARTDSLNLDTEA
+476 ARTDAMNLDTEMS
-488 AGDAAAPDGS
+488 GDAA
-498 EEETLP
+498 
-504 QDTEAVQPV
+504 QPV

-526 CYLDDHYVCVRADGY
+526 TYLDDHYVCVRADGY

-568 SDVVENPV
+568 SDVLENPV
-576 EDLQA
+576 EELQA

-647 YSELEMRITLNP
+647 YNELEMKIA
-659 LS
+659 LSK

>member
-1 MSQREWKQK
+1 MAQKEWKQE
-10 EMQQNREKKG
+10 EMK
-20 QNQGKNFRKKTGYRA
+20 QNQGRTEQNQRKKVRKKTGYRVV
-35 ALAASMFLIA
+35 LAASMFLIA
-45 ASAALTACRTSP
+45 ASAALSACKKSP
-57 AEETAAQTQAAD
+57 AAETAAQTQAAEK
-69 MTEGAVSTALGT
+69 TEDAVSTALGS
-81 ADRMLEEDGVL
+81 ADRMLEENGML

-113 CQFEKEDENS
+113 CQFGKGDENS

-138 AESGSTQGTELY
+138 AESDSTQGTELY
-150 GLYRLDLANGR
+150 GLYRLDLESGE

-181 LYVKGYNMNVIYAL
+181 LYVKGYNMNVIYTL

-207 SDTIYGELPAG
+207 SDTIYGEIPAG

-228 YYTEQLG
+228 YYTEQFG
-235 YMPVQNENCLV
+235 YMPVQNETCLV
-246 IADVD
+246 IADAD
-251 GSHPKEISDITNTSS
+251 GSHPREISDITNTSS

-279 DGNGNTQCYRYEVAD
+279 DGNGNTQCYRYEVSD
-294 PKKRTLLYETAENIS
+294 PEKRTLLYETAENIS
-309 LVQYLDG
+309 LVQYQDG

-327 TSTGKLSFRRIAAD
+327 ISTGKHSFKRIAAD
-341 AETDASANAAAAQEP
+341 VEADAAANAAEAQNA

-362 EPGMTNDFSLYGNF
+362 EPGMTNDFSMYGNF
-376 YVTGDRAYCQ
+376 YVTGNQAYCQ

-398 TINNGAAGEVSLLEP
+398 TLDAAAGEEVTLLEP

-424 HVEAESETLKSADG
+424 HVEAQSETLKSADG

-449 LVFDGEGDAVEAM
+449 LVFDGENDAVEAM
-462 NQTMQELQASVLSM
+462 NQTMQELQASVLSA
-476 ARTDSLNLDTEA
+476 ARTDAMNLDTEMS
-488 AGDAAAPDGS
+488 GDAA
-498 EEETLP
+498 
-504 QDTEAVQPV
+504 QPV

-526 CYLDDHYVCVRADGY
+526 TYLDDHYVCVRADGY

-568 SDVVENPV
+568 SDVLENPV
-576 EDLQA
+576 EELQA

-647 YSELEMRITLNP
+647 YSELEMRIE
-659 LS
+659 LSR

>member
-1 MSQREWKQK
+1 MAQKEWKRE
-10 EMQQNREKKG
+10 EMK
-20 QNQGKNFRKKTGYRA
+20 QNQGRTEQNQRKKVQKKTGYRA
-35 ALAASMFLIA
+35 VLAASMFLIA
-45 ASAALTACRTSP
+45 ASAALSACKKSP
-57 AEETAAQTQAAD
+57 AAETTAQTQAAEE
-69 MTEGAVSTALGT
+69 TEGAVSTALGA
-81 ADRMLEEDGVL
+81 ADRVLEENGML

-113 CQFEKEDENS
+113 CQFDTGDENS
-123 TFWVYGGGLYFDRMQ
+123 TFWVYGGGLYFDRIQ
-138 AESGSTQGTELY
+138 AESGSTQGTEFY
-150 GLYRLDLANGR
+150 GLYRLDLESGV

-181 LYVKGYNMNVIYAL
+181 LYVKGYNMNVIYTL

-207 SDTIYGELPAG
+207 SDTIYGEIPAG

-228 YYTEQLG
+228 YYTEQFG
-235 YMPVQNENCLV
+235 YMPVQNETCLV

-251 GSHPKEISDITNTSS
+251 GSHPREISDITNTSS

-279 DGNGNTQCYRYEVAD
+279 DGNGNTQCYRYEVSD
-294 PKKRTLLYETAENIS
+294 PEKRTLLYETAENIS
-309 LVQYLDG
+309 LVQYQDG

-327 TSTGKLSFRRIAAD
+327 ISTGKYSFKRIAAD
-341 AETDASANAAAAQEP
+341 AKADAAANAAEAQNA

-362 EPGMTNDFSLYGNF
+362 EPGMTNDFSMYGNF
-376 YVTGDRAYCQ
+376 YVTGNQAYCQ

-398 TINNGAAGEVSLLEP
+398 TLDDAAGGEVTLLEP

-424 HVEAESETLKSADG
+424 HVEAQSETLKSADG

-462 NQTMQELQASVLSM
+462 NQTMQELQASVLSA
-476 ARTDSLNLDTEA
+476 ARTDSMNLDTEMSIDTA
-488 AGDAAAPDGS
+488 ETDGS
-498 EEETLP
+498 EEEVLP
-504 QDTEAVQPV
+504 QEADAAQPV
-513 YSMALTIDGDNAI
+513 YSMALTIDGDDAI
-526 CYLDDHYVCVRADGY
+526 TYLDDHYVCVRADGY

-576 EDLQA
+576 EELQA

-647 YSELEMRITLNP
+647 YSELEMRIE
-659 LS
+659 LSK

>member
-1 MSQREWKQK
+1 MAQKEWKRE
-10 EMQQNREKKG
+10 EMK
-20 QNQGKNFRKKTGYRA
+20 QNQGRTEQNQRKKVQKKTGYRA
-35 ALAASMFLIA
+35 VLAASMFLIA
-45 ASAALTACRTSP
+45 ASAALSACQKSP
-57 AEETAAQTQAAD
+57 AAETTAQTQAAEE
-69 MTEGAVSTALGT
+69 TEGAVSTALGA
-81 ADRMLEEDGVL
+81 ADRVLEENGML

-113 CQFEKEDENS
+113 CQFDTGDENS
-123 TFWVYGGGLYFDRMQ
+123 TFWVYGGGLYFDRIQ
-138 AESGSTQGTELY
+138 AESGSTQGTEFY
-150 GLYRLDLANGR
+150 GLYRLDLESGV

-181 LYVKGYNMNVIYAL
+181 LYVKGYNMNVIYTL

-207 SDTIYGELPAG
+207 SDTIYGEIPAG

-228 YYTEQLG
+228 YYTEQFG
-235 YMPVQNENCLV
+235 YMPVQNETCLV

-251 GSHPKEISDITNTSS
+251 GSHPREISDITNTSS

-279 DGNGNTQCYRYEVAD
+279 DGNGNTQCYRYEVSD
-294 PKKRTLLYETAENIS
+294 PEKRTLLYETAENIS
-309 LVQYLDG
+309 LVQYQDG

-327 TSTGKLSFRRIAAD
+327 ISTGKYSFKRIAAD
-341 AETDASANAAAAQEP
+341 AKADAAANAAEAQNA

-362 EPGMTNDFSLYGNF
+362 EPGMTNDFSMYGNF
-376 YVTGDRAYCQ
+376 YVTGNQAYCQ

-398 TINNGAAGEVSLLEP
+398 TLDDAASGEVTLLEP

-424 HVEAESETLKSADG
+424 HVEAQSETLKSADG

-462 NQTMQELQASVLSM
+462 NQTMQELQASVLSA
-476 ARTDSLNLDTEA
+476 ARTDSMNLDTEMSIDTA
-488 AGDAAAPDGS
+488 ETDGS
-498 EEETLP
+498 EEEVLP
-504 QDTEAVQPV
+504 QEADAAQPI
-513 YSMALTIDGDNAI
+513 YSMALTIDGDDAI
-526 CYLDDHYVCVRADGY
+526 TYLDDHYVCVRADGY

-576 EDLQA
+576 EELQA

-647 YSELEMRITLNP
+647 YSELEMRIELGN
-659 LS
+659 

>member
-1 MSQREWKQK
+1 MAQKEWKRE
-10 EMQQNREKKG
+10 EMK
-20 QNQGKNFRKKTGYRA
+20 QNQGRTEQNQRKKVQKKTGYRA
-35 ALAASMFLIA
+35 VLAASMFLIA
-45 ASAALTACRTSP
+45 ASAALSACQKSP
-57 AEETAAQTQAAD
+57 AAETTAQTQAAEE
-69 MTEGAVSTALGT
+69 TEGAVSTALGA
-81 ADRMLEEDGVL
+81 ADRVLEENGML

-113 CQFEKEDENS
+113 CQFDTGDENS
-123 TFWVYGGGLYFDRMQ
+123 TFWVYGGGLYFDRIQ
-138 AESGSTQGTELY
+138 AESGSTQGTEFY
-150 GLYRLDLANGR
+150 GLYRLDLESGV

-181 LYVKGYNMNVIYAL
+181 LYVKGYNMNVIYTL

-207 SDTIYGELPAG
+207 SDTIYGEIPAG

-228 YYTEQLG
+228 YYTEQFG
-235 YMPVQNENCLV
+235 YMPVQNETCLV

-251 GSHPKEISDITNTSS
+251 GSHPREISDITNTSS

-279 DGNGNTQCYRYEVAD
+279 DGNGNTQCYRYEVSD
-294 PKKRTLLYETAENIS
+294 PEKRTLLYETAENIS
-309 LVQYLDG
+309 LVQYQDG

-327 TSTGKLSFRRIAAD
+327 ISTGKYSFKRIAAD
-341 AETDASANAAAAQEP
+341 AKADAAANAAEAQNA

-362 EPGMTNDFSLYGNF
+362 EPGMTNDFSMYGNF
-376 YVTGDRAYCQ
+376 YVTGNQAYCQ

-398 TINNGAAGEVSLLEP
+398 TLDDAASGEVTLLEP

-424 HVEAESETLKSADG
+424 HVEAQSETLKSADG

-462 NQTMQELQASVLSM
+462 NQTMQELQASVLSA
-476 ARTDSLNLDTEA
+476 ARTDSMNLDTEMSIDTA
-488 AGDAAAPDGS
+488 ETDGS
-498 EEETLP
+498 EEEVLP
-504 QDTEAVQPV
+504 QEADAAQPI
-513 YSMALTIDGDNAI
+513 YSMALTIDGDDAI
-526 CYLDDHYVCVRADGY
+526 TYLDDHYVCVRADGY

-576 EDLQA
+576 EELQA

-647 YSELEMRITLNP
+647 YSELEMRIELGK
-659 LS
+659 

>member
-1 MSQREWKQK
+1 MAQKEWKRE
-10 EMQQNREKKG
+10 EMK
-20 QNQGKNFRKKTGYRA
+20 QNQGRTEQNQRKKVQKKTGSRA
-35 ALAASMFLIA
+35 VLAASMFLIA
-45 ASAALTACRTSP
+45 ASAALSACKKLP
-57 AEETAAQTQAAD
+57 AAETTAQTQAAEE
-69 MTEGAVSTALGT
+69 TEGAVSTALGA
-81 ADRMLEEDGVL
+81 ADRVLEENGML

-113 CQFEKEDENS
+113 CQFDTGDENS
-123 TFWVYGGGLYFDRMQ
+123 TFWVYGGGLYFDRKQ
-138 AESGSTQGTELY
+138 AESGSTEGTELY
-150 GLYRLDLANGR
+150 GLYRLDLESGE

-181 LYVKGYNMNVIYAL
+181 LYVKGYNMNVIYTL

-207 SDTIYGELPAG
+207 SDTIYGEIPAG

-228 YYTEQLG
+228 YYTEQFG
-235 YMPVQNENCLV
+235 YMPVQNETCLV
-246 IADVD
+246 IADAD
-251 GSHPKEISDITNTSS
+251 GSHPREISDITNTSS

-279 DGNGNTQCYRYEVAD
+279 DGNGNTQCYRYEVSD
-294 PKKRTLLYETAENIS
+294 PEKRTLLYETAENIS
-309 LVQYLDG
+309 LVQYQDG

-327 TSTGKLSFRRIAAD
+327 ISTGKHSFKRIAAD
-341 AETDASANAAAAQEP
+341 VEADAAANAVEAQNA

-362 EPGMTNDFSLYGNF
+362 EPGMTNDFSMYGNF
-376 YVTGDRAYCQ
+376 YVTGNQAYCQ

-398 TINNGAAGEVSLLEP
+398 TLDDAAGGEVTLLEP

-424 HVEAESETLKSADG
+424 HVEAQSETLKSADG

-449 LVFDGEGDAVEAM
+449 LVFDGENDAVEAM
-462 NQTMQELQASVLSM
+462 NQTMQELQASVLSA
-476 ARTDSLNLDTEA
+476 ARTDAMNLDTEMS
-488 AGDAAAPDGS
+488 GDTAESDGS
-498 EEETLP
+498 EEEVLP
-504 QDTEAVQPV
+504 QEVDAAQPV

-526 CYLDDHYVCVRADGY
+526 TYLDDHYVCVRADGY

-576 EDLQA
+576 EELQA

-647 YSELEMRITLNP
+647 YSELEMKIA
-659 LS
+659 LSK

>member
-1 MSQREWKQK
+1 MAQKEWKQE
-10 EMQQNREKKG
+10 EMK
-20 QNQGKNFRKKTGYRA
+20 QNQGRTEQNQRKKVRKKTGYRA
-35 ALAASMFLIA
+35 VLAASMFLIA
-45 ASAALTACRTSP
+45 ASAALSACKKSP
-57 AEETAAQTQAAD
+57 AAETAAQTQAAEK
-69 MTEGAVSTALGT
+69 TEDAVSTALGS
-81 ADRMLEEDGVL
+81 ADRMLEENGML

-113 CQFEKEDENS
+113 CQFDKADENS

-150 GLYRLDLANGR
+150 GLYRLDLESGE

-181 LYVKGYNMNVIYAL
+181 LYVKGYNMNVIYTL

-207 SDTIYGELPAG
+207 SDTIYGEIPAG

-228 YYTEQLG
+228 YYTEQFG
-235 YMPVQNENCLV
+235 YMPVQNETCLV
-246 IADVD
+246 IADAD
-251 GSHPKEISDITNTSS
+251 GSHPREISDITNTSS

-279 DGNGNTQCYRYEVAD
+279 DGNGNTQCYRYEVSD
-294 PKKRTLLYETAENIS
+294 PEKRTLLYETAENIS
-309 LVQYLDG
+309 LVQYQDG

-327 TSTGKLSFRRIAAD
+327 ISTGKHSFKRIAAD
-341 AETDASANAAAAQEP
+341 VEADAAANAVEAQNA

-376 YVTGDRAYCQ
+376 YVTGNQAYCQ
-386 QFKDYGVYLGEK
+386 QFKDYCVYLGEK
-398 TINNGAAGEVSLLEP
+398 TLDDAAGGEVTLLEP

-424 HVEAESETLKSADG
+424 HVEAQSETLKSADG

-449 LVFDGEGDAVEAM
+449 LVFDGENDAVEAM
-462 NQTMQELQASVLSM
+462 NQTMQELQASVLSA
-476 ARTDSLNLDTEA
+476 ARTDAMNLDTEMS
-488 AGDAAAPDGS
+488 GDTA
-498 EEETLP
+498 
-504 QDTEAVQPV
+504 QPV

-526 CYLDDHYVCVRADGY
+526 TYLDDHYVCVRADGY

-568 SDVVENPV
+568 SDVLENPV
-576 EDLQA
+576 EELQA

-647 YSELEMRITLNP
+647 YNELEMTIA
-659 LS
+659 LSK

>member
-1 MSQREWKQK
+1 MAQKEWKRE
-10 EMQQNREKKG
+10 EMK
-20 QNQGKNFRKKTGYRA
+20 QNQGRTEQNQRKKVQKKTGYRA
-35 ALAASMFLIA
+35 VLAASMFLIA
-45 ASAALTACRTSP
+45 ASAALSACKKTP
-57 AEETAAQTQAAD
+57 AAETTAQTQAAEE
-69 MTEGAVSTALGT
+69 TEGAVSTALGA
-81 ADRMLEEDGVL
+81 ADRVLEENGML

-113 CQFEKEDENS
+113 CQFDTGDENS
-123 TFWVYGGGLYFDRMQ
+123 TFWVYGGGLYFDRIQ

-150 GLYRLDLANGR
+150 GLYRLDLESSV

-181 LYVKGYNMNVIYAL
+181 LYVKGYNMNVIYTL

-207 SDTIYGELPAG
+207 SDTIYGEIPAG

-228 YYTEQLG
+228 YYTEQFG
-235 YMPVQNENCLV
+235 YMPVQNETCLV

-251 GSHPKEISDITNTSS
+251 GSHPREISDITNTSS

-279 DGNGNTQCYRYEVAD
+279 DGNGNTQCYRYEVSD
-294 PKKRTLLYETAENIS
+294 PEKRTLLYETAENIS
-309 LVQYLDG
+309 LVQYQDG

-327 TSTGKLSFRRIAAD
+327 ISTGKYSFKRIAAD
-341 AETDASANAAAAQEP
+341 AKADAAANAAEAQNA

-362 EPGMTNDFSLYGNF
+362 EPGMTNDFSMYGNF
-376 YVTGDRAYCQ
+376 YVTGNQAYCQ

-398 TINNGAAGEVSLLEP
+398 TLDDAAGGEVTLLEP

-424 HVEAESETLKSADG
+424 HVEAQSETLKSADG

-462 NQTMQELQASVLSM
+462 NQTMQELQASVLSA
-476 ARTDSLNLDTEA
+476 ARTDSMNLDTEMSIDTA
-488 AGDAAAPDGS
+488 ETDGS
-498 EEETLP
+498 EEEVLP
-504 QDTEAVQPV
+504 QEADAAQPI
-513 YSMALTIDGDNAI
+513 YSMALTIDGDDAI
-526 CYLDDHYVCVRADGY
+526 TYLDDHYVCVRADGY

-553 QYFVFDRE
+553 QYFVFDRK

-568 SDVVENPV
+568 RDVVENPV
-576 EDLQA
+576 EELQA

-647 YSELEMRITLNP
+647 YSELEMRIA
-659 LS
+659 LSK

>member
-1 MSQREWKQK
+1 MAQKEWKQE
-10 EMQQNREKKG
+10 EMK
-20 QNQGKNFRKKTGYRA
+20 QNQGRTEQNQRKKVRKKTGYRA
-35 ALAASMFLIA
+35 VLAASMFLIA
-45 ASAALTACRTSP
+45 ASAALSACKKSP
-57 AEETAAQTQAAD
+57 AAETTAQTQAAEK
-69 MTEGAVSTALGT
+69 TEDTVSTALGS
-81 ADRMLEEDGVL
+81 ADRVLEENGML
-92 YLKYRT
+92 YFKYRT

-113 CQFEKEDENS
+113 CQFDKEDENS
-123 TFWVYGGGLYFDRMQ
+123 TFWIYGGGLYFDRMQ
-138 AESGSTQGTELY
+138 VESGSTEGTELY
-150 GLYRLDLANGR
+150 GLYRLDLESGE
-161 EEHLADLTDQPSVL
+161 EEHLADLTDRPSVL

-181 LYVKGYNMNVIYAL
+181 LYVKGYNMNVIYTL

-207 SDTIYGELPAG
+207 SDTIYGEIPAG

-228 YYTEQLG
+228 YYTEQFG
-235 YMPVQNENCLV
+235 YMPVQNETCLV
-246 IADVD
+246 IADAD
-251 GSHPKEISDITNTSS
+251 GSHPREISDITNTSS

-279 DGNGNTQCYRYEVAD
+279 DGNGNTQCYRYEVSD
-294 PKKRTLLYETAENIS
+294 PEKRTLLYETAENIS
-309 LVQYLDG
+309 LVQYQDG

-327 TSTGKLSFRRIAAD
+327 ISTGKHSFKRIAAD
-341 AETDASANAAAAQEP
+341 VEADAAANAAEAQNA

-376 YVTGDRAYCQ
+376 YVTGNQAYCQ

-398 TINNGAAGEVSLLEP
+398 TLDDAAGGEVTLLEP

-424 HVEAESETLKSADG
+424 HVEAQSETLKSADG

-449 LVFDGEGDAVEAM
+449 LVFDGENDAVEAM
-462 NQTMQELQASVLSM
+462 NQTMQELQASVLSA
-476 ARTDSLNLDTEA
+476 ARTDAMNLDTEMS
-488 AGDAAAPDGS
+488 GDAA
-498 EEETLP
+498 
-504 QDTEAVQPV
+504 QPV

-526 CYLDDHYVCVRADGY
+526 TYLDDHYVCVRADGY

-576 EDLQA
+576 EELQA

-647 YSELEMRITLNP
+647 YNELEMTIA
-659 LS
+659 LSK

>member
-1 MSQREWKQK
+1 MAQKEWKRE
-10 EMQQNREKKG
+10 EMK
-20 QNQGKNFRKKTGYRA
+20 QNQGRTEQNQRKKVQKKTGYRA
-35 ALAASMFLIA
+35 VLAASMFLIA
-45 ASAALTACRTSP
+45 ASAALSACKKSP
-57 AEETAAQTQAAD
+57 AAETTAQTQAAEE
-69 MTEGAVSTALGT
+69 TEGAVSTALGA
-81 ADRMLEEDGVL
+81 ADRVLEENGML

-113 CQFEKEDENS
+113 CQFDTGDENS
-123 TFWVYGGGLYFDRMQ
+123 TFWVYGGGLYFERIQ
-138 AESGSTQGTELY
+138 AESGSTQGTEFY
-150 GLYRLDLANGR
+150 GLYRLDLESGV

-181 LYVKGYNMNVIYAL
+181 LYVKGYNMNVIYML

-207 SDTIYGELPAG
+207 SDTIYGEIPAG

-228 YYTEQLG
+228 YYTEQFG
-235 YMPVQNENCLV
+235 YMPVQNETCLV

-251 GSHPKEISDITNTSS
+251 GSHPREISDITNTSS

-279 DGNGNTQCYRYEVAD
+279 DGNGNTQCYRYEVSD
-294 PKKRTLLYETAENIS
+294 PEKRTLLYETAENIS
-309 LVQYLDG
+309 LVQYQDG

-327 TSTGKLSFRRIAAD
+327 ISTGKFSFKRIAAD
-341 AETDASANAAAAQEP
+341 AKADAAANAAEAQNA

-362 EPGMTNDFSLYGNF
+362 EPGMTNDFYMYGNF
-376 YVTGDRAYCQ
+376 YVTGNQAYCQ

-398 TINNGAAGEVSLLEP
+398 TLDDAAGGEVTLLEP

-424 HVEAESETLKSADG
+424 HVEAQSETLKSADG

-462 NQTMQELQASVLSM
+462 NQTMQELQASVLSA
-476 ARTDSLNLDTEA
+476 ARTDSMNLDTEMSIDTA
-488 AGDAAAPDGS
+488 ETDGLEEEVLPQEADAA
-498 EEETLP
+498 
-504 QDTEAVQPV
+504 QPI
-513 YSMALTIDGDNAI
+513 YSMALTIDGDDAI
-526 CYLDDHYVCVRADGY
+526 TYLDDHYVCVRADGY

-576 EDLQA
+576 EELQA

-647 YSELEMRITLNP
+647 YSELEMRIELGK
-659 LS
+659 

>member
-1 MSQREWKQK
+1 MAQKEWKRE
-10 EMQQNREKKG
+10 EMK
-20 QNQGKNFRKKTGYRA
+20 QNQGRTEQNQRKKVQKKTGYRA
-35 ALAASMFLIA
+35 VLAASMFLIA
-45 ASAALTACRTSP
+45 ASAALSACKKSP
-57 AEETAAQTQAAD
+57 AAETTAQTQAAEE
-69 MTEGAVSTALGT
+69 TEGAVSTALGA
-81 ADRMLEEDGVL
+81 ADRVLEENGML

-113 CQFEKEDENS
+113 CQFDTGDENS
-123 TFWVYGGGLYFDRMQ
+123 TFWVYGGGLYFERIQ
-138 AESGSTQGTELY
+138 AESGSTQGTEFY
-150 GLYRLDLANGR
+150 GLYRLDLESGV

-181 LYVKGYNMNVIYAL
+181 LYVKGYNMNVIYTL

-207 SDTIYGELPAG
+207 SDTIYGEIPAG

-228 YYTEQLG
+228 YYTEQFG
-235 YMPVQNENCLV
+235 YMPVQNETCLV

-251 GSHPKEISDITNTSS
+251 GSHPREISDITNTSS

-279 DGNGNTQCYRYEVAD
+279 DGNGNTQCYRYEVSD
-294 PKKRTLLYETAENIS
+294 PEKRTLLYETAENIS
-309 LVQYLDG
+309 LVQYQDG

-327 TSTGKLSFRRIAAD
+327 ISTGKYSFKRIAAD
-341 AETDASANAAAAQEP
+341 AKADAAANAAEAQNA

-362 EPGMTNDFSLYGNF
+362 EPGMTNDFSMYGNF
-376 YVTGDRAYCQ
+376 YVTGNQAYCQ

-398 TINNGAAGEVSLLEP
+398 TLDDAASGEVTLLEP

-424 HVEAESETLKSADG
+424 HVEAQSETLKSADG

-462 NQTMQELQASVLSM
+462 NQTMQELQASVLSA
-476 ARTDSLNLDTEA
+476 ARTDSMNLDTEMSIDTA
-488 AGDAAAPDGS
+488 ETDGS
-498 EEETLP
+498 EEEVLP
-504 QDTEAVQPV
+504 QEADAAQPI
-513 YSMALTIDGDNAI
+513 YSMALTIDGDDAI
-526 CYLDDHYVCVRADGY
+526 TYLDDHYVCVRADGY

-576 EDLQA
+576 EELQA

-647 YSELEMRITLNP
+647 YSELEMRIE
-659 LS
+659 LSK

>member
-1 MSQREWKQK
+1 MAQKEWKRE
-10 EMQQNREKKG
+10 EMK
-20 QNQGKNFRKKTGYRA
+20 QNQGKTEQNQRKKVQKKTGYRA
-35 ALAASMFLIA
+35 VLAASMFLIA
-45 ASAALTACRTSP
+45 ASAALSACKKSP
-57 AEETAAQTQAAD
+57 AAETTAQTQAAEE
-69 MTEGAVSTALGT
+69 TEGAVSTALGA
-81 ADRMLEEDGVL
+81 ADRVLEENGML

-113 CQFEKEDENS
+113 CQFDTGEENS
-123 TFWVYGGGLYFDRMQ
+123 TFWVYGGGLYFDRIQ
-138 AESGSTQGTELY
+138 AESGSTQGTEFY
-150 GLYRLDLANGR
+150 GLYRLDLESGV

-181 LYVKGYNMNVIYAL
+181 LYVKGYNMNVIYTL

-207 SDTIYGELPAG
+207 SDTIYGEIPAG

-228 YYTEQLG
+228 YYTEQFG
-235 YMPVQNENCLV
+235 YMPVQNETCLV

-251 GSHPKEISDITNTSS
+251 GSHPREISDITNTSS

-279 DGNGNTQCYRYEVAD
+279 DGNGNTQCYRYEVSD
-294 PKKRTLLYETAENIS
+294 PEKRTLLYETAENIS
-309 LVQYLDG
+309 LVQYQDG

-327 TSTGKLSFRRIAAD
+327 ISTGKYSFKRIAAD
-341 AETDASANAAAAQEP
+341 AKADAAANAAEAQNA

-362 EPGMTNDFSLYGNF
+362 EPGMTNDFSMYGNF
-376 YVTGDRAYCQ
+376 YVTGNQAYCQ

-398 TINNGAAGEVSLLEP
+398 TLDDAAGGEVTLLEP

-424 HVEAESETLKSADG
+424 HVEAQSETLKSADG

-462 NQTMQELQASVLSM
+462 NQTMQELQASVLSA
-476 ARTDSLNLDTEA
+476 ARTDSMNLDTEMSIDTA
-488 AGDAAAPDGS
+488 ETDGS
-498 EEETLP
+498 EEEVLP
-504 QDTEAVQPV
+504 QEADAAQPI
-513 YSMALTIDGDNAI
+513 YSMALTIDGDDAI
-526 CYLDDHYVCVRADGY
+526 TYLDDHYVCVRADGY

-576 EDLQA
+576 EELQA

-647 YSELEMRITLNP
+647 YSELEMRIE
-659 LS
+659 LSK

>member
-1 MSQREWKQK
+1 MAQKEWKRE
-10 EMQQNREKKG
+10 EMK
-20 QNQGKNFRKKTGYRA
+20 QNQGRTEQNQRKKVQKKTGYRA
-35 ALAASMFLIA
+35 VLAASMFLIA
-45 ASAALTACRTSP
+45 ASAALSACQKSP
-57 AEETAAQTQAAD
+57 AAETTAQTQAAEE
-69 MTEGAVSTALGT
+69 TEGAVSTALGA
-81 ADRMLEEDGVL
+81 ADRVLEENGML

-113 CQFEKEDENS
+113 CQFDTGDENS
-123 TFWVYGGGLYFDRMQ
+123 TFWVYGGGLYFDRIQ
-138 AESGSTQGTELY
+138 AESGSTQGTEFY
-150 GLYRLDLANGR
+150 GLYRLDLESGV

-181 LYVKGYNMNVIYAL
+181 LYVKGYNMNVIYTL

-207 SDTIYGELPAG
+207 SDTIYGEIPAG

-228 YYTEQLG
+228 YYTEQFG
-235 YMPVQNENCLV
+235 YMPVQNETCLV

-251 GSHPKEISDITNTSS
+251 GSHPREISDITNTSS

-279 DGNGNTQCYRYEVAD
+279 DGNGNTQCYRYEVSD
-294 PKKRTLLYETAENIS
+294 PEKRTLLYETAENIS
-309 LVQYLDG
+309 LVQYQDG

-327 TSTGKLSFRRIAAD
+327 TSTGEFLFKRIAAD
-341 AETDASANAAAAQEP
+341 AEADAAANAAEAQNA

-362 EPGMTNDFSLYGNF
+362 EPGMTNDFSMYGNF
-376 YVTGDRAYCQ
+376 YVTGNQAYCQ

-398 TINNGAAGEVSLLEP
+398 TLDDAAGGEATLLEP

-424 HVEAESETLKSADG
+424 HVEAQSETLKSADG

-462 NQTMQELQASVLSM
+462 NQTMQELQASVLSA
-476 ARTDSLNLDTEA
+476 ARTDSMNLDTEMSIDTA
-488 AGDAAAPDGS
+488 ETDGS
-498 EEETLP
+498 EEEVLP
-504 QDTEAVQPV
+504 QEADAAQPI
-513 YSMALTIDGDNAI
+513 YSMALTIDGDDAI
-526 CYLDDHYVCVRADGY
+526 TYLDDHYVCVRADGY

-576 EDLQA
+576 EELQA

-647 YSELEMRITLNP
+647 YSELEMRIE
-659 LS
+659 LSK

>member
-1 MSQREWKQK
+1 MAQKEWKRE
-10 EMQQNREKKG
+10 EMK
-20 QNQGKNFRKKTGYRA
+20 QNQGRTEQNQRKKVQKKTGYRA
-35 ALAASMFLIA
+35 VLAASMFLIA
-45 ASAALTACRTSP
+45 ASAALSACQKSP
-57 AEETAAQTQAAD
+57 AAETTAQTQAAEE
-69 MTEGAVSTALGT
+69 TEGAVSTALGA
-81 ADRMLEEDGVL
+81 ADRVLEENGML

-113 CQFEKEDENS
+113 CQFDTGDENS
-123 TFWVYGGGLYFDRMQ
+123 TFWVYGGGLYFDRIQ
-138 AESGSTQGTELY
+138 AESGSTQGTEFY
-150 GLYRLDLANGR
+150 GLYRLDLESGV

-181 LYVKGYNMNVIYAL
+181 LYVKGYNMNVIYTL

-207 SDTIYGELPAG
+207 SDTIYGEIPAG

-228 YYTEQLG
+228 YYTEQFG
-235 YMPVQNENCLV
+235 YMPVQNETCLV

-251 GSHPKEISDITNTSS
+251 GSHPREISDITNTSS

-279 DGNGNTQCYRYEVAD
+279 DGNGNTQCYRYEVSD
-294 PKKRTLLYETAENIS
+294 PEKRTLLYETAENIS
-309 LVQYLDG
+309 LVQYQDG

-327 TSTGKLSFRRIAAD
+327 ISTGKYSFKRIAAD
-341 AETDASANAAAAQEP
+341 AKADAAANAAEAQNA

-362 EPGMTNDFSLYGNF
+362 EPGMTNDFSMYGNF
-376 YVTGDRAYCQ
+376 YVTGNQAYCQ

-398 TINNGAAGEVSLLEP
+398 TLDDAAGGEVTLLEP

-424 HVEAESETLKSADG
+424 HVEAQSETLKSADG

-462 NQTMQELQASVLSM
+462 NQTMQELQASVLSA
-476 ARTDSLNLDTEA
+476 ARTDSMNLDTEMSIDTA
-488 AGDAAAPDGS
+488 ETDGS
-498 EEETLP
+498 EEEVLP
-504 QDTEAVQPV
+504 QEADAAQPI
-513 YSMALTIDGDNAI
+513 YSMALTIDGDDAI
-526 CYLDDHYVCVRADGY
+526 TYLDDHYVCVRADGY

-576 EDLQA
+576 EELQA

-647 YSELEMRITLNP
+647 YSELEMRIE
-659 LS
+659 LSK

>member
-1 MSQREWKQK
+1 MAQKEWKRE
-10 EMQQNREKKG
+10 EMK
-20 QNQGKNFRKKTGYRA
+20 QNQGRTEQNQRKKVQKKTGYRA
-35 ALAASMFLIA
+35 VLAASMFLIA
-45 ASAALTACRTSP
+45 ASAALSACQKSP
-57 AEETAAQTQAAD
+57 AAETTAQTQAAEEK
-69 MTEGAVSTALGT
+69 EGVVSTALGA
-81 ADRMLEEDGVL
+81 ADRVLEENGML

-113 CQFEKEDENS
+113 CQFDTGDENS
-123 TFWVYGGGLYFDRMQ
+123 TFWVYGGGLYFDRIQ
-138 AESGSTQGTELY
+138 AESGSTQGTEFY
-150 GLYRLDLANGR
+150 GLYRLDLESGV

-181 LYVKGYNMNVIYAL
+181 LYVKGYNMNVIYTL

-207 SDTIYGELPAG
+207 SDTIYGEIPAG

-228 YYTEQLG
+228 YYTEQFG
-235 YMPVQNENCLV
+235 YMPVQNETCLV

-251 GSHPKEISDITNTSS
+251 GSHPREISDITNTSS

-279 DGNGNTQCYRYEVAD
+279 DGNGNTQCYRYEVSD
-294 PKKRTLLYETAENIS
+294 PEKRTLLYETAENIS
-309 LVQYLDG
+309 LVQYQDG

-327 TSTGKLSFRRIAAD
+327 ISTGKYSFKRIAAD
-341 AETDASANAAAAQEP
+341 AKADAAANAAEAQNA

-362 EPGMTNDFSLYGNF
+362 EPGMTNDFSMYGNF
-376 YVTGDRAYCQ
+376 YVTGNQAYCQ

-398 TINNGAAGEVSLLEP
+398 TLDDAAGGEVTLLEP

-424 HVEAESETLKSADG
+424 HVEAQSETLKSADG

-462 NQTMQELQASVLSM
+462 NQTMQELQASVLSA
-476 ARTDSLNLDTEA
+476 ARTDSMNLDTEMSIDTA
-488 AGDAAAPDGS
+488 ETDGS
-498 EEETLP
+498 EEEVLP
-504 QDTEAVQPV
+504 QEADAAQPI
-513 YSMALTIDGDNAI
+513 YSMALTIDGDDAI
-526 CYLDDHYVCVRADGY
+526 TYLDDHYVCVRADGY

-576 EDLQA
+576 EELQA

-647 YSELEMRITLNP
+647 YSELEMRIE
-659 LS
+659 LSK

>member
-1 MSQREWKQK
+1 MAQKEWKQE
-10 EMQQNREKKG
+10 EMK
-20 QNQGKNFRKKTGYRA
+20 QNQGRTEQNQRKKVRKKTGYRA
-35 ALAASMFLIA
+35 VLAASMFLIA
-45 ASAALTACRTSP
+45 ASAALSACKKSP
-57 AEETAAQTQAAD
+57 AAETTAQTQAAEK
-69 MTEGAVSTALGT
+69 TEDAVSTARGS
-81 ADRMLEEDGVL
+81 ADRMLEENGML

-113 CQFEKEDENS
+113 CQFDKADENS

-150 GLYRLDLANGR
+150 GLYRLDLESGE

-181 LYVKGYNMNVIYAL
+181 LYVKGYNMNVIYTL

-207 SDTIYGELPAG
+207 SDTIYGEIPAG

-228 YYTEQLG
+228 YYTEQFG
-235 YMPVQNENCLV
+235 YMPVQNETCLV
-246 IADVD
+246 IADAD
-251 GSHPKEISDITNTSS
+251 GSHPREISDITNTSS

-279 DGNGNTQCYRYEVAD
+279 DGNGNTQCYRYEVSD
-294 PKKRTLLYETAENIS
+294 PEKRTLLYETAENIS
-309 LVQYLDG
+309 LVQYQDG

-327 TSTGKLSFRRIAAD
+327 ISTGKHSFKRIAAD
-341 AETDASANAAAAQEP
+341 VEADAAANAAEAQNA

-376 YVTGDRAYCQ
+376 YVTGNQAYCQ

-398 TINNGAAGEVSLLEP
+398 TLDAAAGGEVTLLEP

-424 HVEAESETLKSADG
+424 HVEAQSEALKSADG

-449 LVFDGEGDAVEAM
+449 LVFDGENDAVEAM
-462 NQTMQELQASVLSM
+462 NQTMQELQASVLSA
-476 ARTDSLNLDTEA
+476 ARTDAMNLDTEMS
-488 AGDAAAPDGS
+488 GDTA
-498 EEETLP
+498 
-504 QDTEAVQPV
+504 QPV

-526 CYLDDHYVCVRADGY
+526 TYLDDHYVCVRADGY

-576 EDLQA
+576 EELQA
-581 KVGAAFRE
+581 KVGTAFRE

-647 YSELEMRITLNP
+647 YSELEMKIA
-659 LS
+659 LSK

>member
-1 MSQREWKQK
+1 
-10 EMQQNREKKG
+10 
-20 QNQGKNFRKKTGYRA
+20 
-35 ALAASMFLIA
+35 MFLIA
-45 ASAALTACRTSP
+45 ASAALSACKKSP
-57 AEETAAQTQAAD
+57 AAETTAQTQAAEE
-69 MTEGAVSTALGT
+69 TEGAVSTALGA
-81 ADRMLEEDGVL
+81 ADRVLEENGML

-113 CQFEKEDENS
+113 CQFDTGDENS
-123 TFWVYGGGLYFDRMQ
+123 TFWVYGGGLYFDRIQ
-138 AESGSTQGTELY
+138 AESGSTQGTEFY
-150 GLYRLDLANGR
+150 GLYRLDLESGV

-181 LYVKGYNMNVIYAL
+181 LYVKGYNMNVIYTL

-207 SDTIYGELPAG
+207 SDTIYGEIPAG

-228 YYTEQLG
+228 YYTEQFG
-235 YMPVQNENCLV
+235 YMPVQNETCLV

-251 GSHPKEISDITNTSS
+251 GSHPREISDITNTSS

-279 DGNGNTQCYRYEVAD
+279 DGNGNTQCYRYEVSD
-294 PKKRTLLYETAENIS
+294 PEKRTLLYETAENIS
-309 LVQYLDG
+309 LVQYQDG

-327 TSTGKLSFRRIAAD
+327 ISTGKYSFKRIAAD
-341 AETDASANAAAAQEP
+341 AKADAAANAAEAQNA

-362 EPGMTNDFSLYGNF
+362 EPGMTNDFSMYGNF
-376 YVTGDRAYCQ
+376 YVTGNQAYCQ

-398 TINNGAAGEVSLLEP
+398 TLDDAASGEVTLLEP

-424 HVEAESETLKSADG
+424 HVEAQSETLKSADG

-462 NQTMQELQASVLSM
+462 NQTMQELQASVLSA
-476 ARTDSLNLDTEA
+476 ARTDSMNLDTEMSIDTA
-488 AGDAAAPDGS
+488 ETDGS
-498 EEETLP
+498 EEEVLP
-504 QDTEAVQPV
+504 QEADAAQPI
-513 YSMALTIDGDNAI
+513 YSMALTIDGDDAI
-526 CYLDDHYVCVRADGY
+526 TYLDDHYVCVRADGY

-576 EDLQA
+576 EELQA

-647 YSELEMRITLNP
+647 YSELEMRIE
-659 LS
+659 LSK

>member
-1 MSQREWKQK
+1 MAQKEWKRE
-10 EMQQNREKKG
+10 EMK
-20 QNQGKNFRKKTGYRA
+20 QNQGRTEQNQRKKVQKKTGYRA
-35 ALAASMFLIA
+35 VLAASMFLIA
-45 ASAALTACRTSP
+45 ASAALSACKKSP
-57 AEETAAQTQAAD
+57 AAETTAQTQAAEE
-69 MTEGAVSTALGT
+69 TEGAVSTALGA
-81 ADRMLEEDGVL
+81 ADRVLEENGML

-113 CQFEKEDENS
+113 CQFDTGDENS
-123 TFWVYGGGLYFDRMQ
+123 TFWVYGGGLYFDRIQ
-138 AESGSTQGTELY
+138 AESGSTQGTEFY
-150 GLYRLDLANGR
+150 GLYRLDLESGV

-181 LYVKGYNMNVIYAL
+181 LYVKGYNMNVIYTL

-207 SDTIYGELPAG
+207 SDTIYGEIPAG

-228 YYTEQLG
+228 YYTEQFG
-235 YMPVQNENCLV
+235 YMPVQNETCLV
-246 IADVD
+246 IADAD
-251 GSHPKEISDITNTSS
+251 GSHPREISDITNTSS

-279 DGNGNTQCYRYEVAD
+279 DGNGNTQCYRYEVSD
-294 PKKRTLLYETAENIS
+294 PEKRTLLYETAENIS
-309 LVQYLDG
+309 LVQYQDG

-327 TSTGKLSFRRIAAD
+327 ISTGKFSFKRIAAD
-341 AETDASANAAAAQEP
+341 AKADAAANAAEAQNA

-362 EPGMTNDFSLYGNF
+362 EPGMTNDFSMYGNF
-376 YVTGDRAYCQ
+376 YVTGNQAYCQ

-398 TINNGAAGEVSLLEP
+398 TLDDAAVGEATLLEP

-424 HVEAESETLKSADG
+424 HVEAQSETLKSADG

-462 NQTMQELQASVLSM
+462 NQTMQELQASVLSA
-476 ARTDSLNLDTEA
+476 ARTDSMNLDTEMSIDTA
-488 AGDAAAPDGS
+488 ESDGS

-504 QDTEAVQPV
+504 QEADAAQPV
-513 YSMALTIDGDNAI
+513 YSMALTIDGDDAI
-526 CYLDDHYVCVRADGY
+526 TYLDDHYVCVRADGY

-576 EDLQA
+576 EELQA

-647 YSELEMRITLNP
+647 YSELEMRIE
-659 LS
+659 LSK